1 MLNIRS
7 MSFRVALVVVLA
19 FGAIG
24 ATGLFAYINLRNALF
39 EQKGFELHHEVET
52 VMNIIG
58 GFRERAVKGE
68 LTEEAAK
75 AAAIA
80 AVRPVRF
87 GEDQNY
93 FFIYEPQGVNV
104 LLPGKPELEG
114 KNLIDLKDP
123 NGRFIVKELI
133 AKATAGGGLTS
144 YEWLKPGDQA
154 ASVKLAYSMLVPGW
168 NWTVGTGFHVPD
180 IEASL
185 AHSSHVM
192 IVNTLIALLIIG
204 TVASVVTRS
213 ISKPLARLTFSMDQ
227 LRSGDLDVEING
239 ATRRDEIGV
248 IARSVTLFRNLLR
261 EKIAN
266 EAEAE
271 AGRRKEAE
279 KLRREALDKLA
290 VEVDGSVKEAALSID
305 QTAIGFE
312 TVSADLL
319 AMSHS
324 TRSQATASAKAGR
337 VAQENVQSVSA
348 AAEELSAS
356 IHEILTQV
364 NYAAQISNEAVQETE
379 RAANVIRSLETSS
392 EEIGKVVALIQDVA
406 NQTNLLA
413 LNATIEAARAGEA
426 GKGFAVV
433 ASEVKGLAGMT
444 TKATDEIS
452 QRIET
457 IRRGTREAVAA
468 TELVEASIGRISASS
483 NSIASTLDQQNAA
496 VSQIA
501 QAISD
506 ALGAVASLAE
516 DMDRLTGNAASTDAK
531 SQEVA
536 EAARRMR
543 GGSQTLQKQ
552 LDRLTRELRAG

>member
-1 MLNIRS
+1 
-7 MSFRVALVVVLA
+7 
-19 FGAIG
+19 
-24 ATGLFAYINLRNALF
+24 
-39 EQKGFELHHEVET
+39 
-52 VMNIIG
+52 
-58 GFRERAVKGE
+58 
-68 LTEEAAK
+68 
-75 AAAIA
+75 
-80 AVRPVRF
+80 
-87 GEDQNY
+87 
-93 FFIYEPQGVNV
+93 
-104 LLPGKPELEG
+104 
-114 KNLIDLKDP
+114 
-123 NGRFIVKELI
+123 
-133 AKATAGGGLTS
+133 
-144 YEWLKPGDQA
+144 
-154 ASVKLAYSMLVPGW
+154 
-168 NWTVGTGFHVPD
+168 
-180 IEASL
+180 
-185 AHSSHVM
+185 
-192 IVNTLIALLIIG
+192 
-204 TVASVVTRS
+204 
-213 ISKPLARLTFSMDQ
+213 MDQ

-266 EAEAE
+266 EAQAE
-271 AGRRKEAE
+271 AGRREDAE
-279 KLRREALDKLA
+279 KLRRDALEKLA
-290 VEVDGSVKEAALSID
+290 VEVDGSVKEAARSID

-312 TVSADLL
+312 TVSVELL
-319 AMSHS
+319 AMSNS
-324 TRSQATASAKAGR
+324 TRTQATASAKAGR

-364 NYAAQISNEAVQETE
+364 NSAAQISNEAVQETE
-379 RAANVIRSLETSS
+379 RATSVIRGLEASS

-457 IRRGTREAVAA
+457 IRRGTREAVSA

-501 QAISD
+501 RAISD

-516 DMDRLTGNAASTDAK
+516 DMDRLTGNTASTDAK

-536 EAARRMR
+536 EAAQRMR

>member
-1 MLNIRS
+1 
-7 MSFRVALVVVLA
+7 
-19 FGAIG
+19 
-24 ATGLFAYINLRNALF
+24 
-39 EQKGFELHHEVET
+39 
-52 VMNIIG
+52 MNIIG

-87 GEDQNY
+87 GEDRNY

-104 LLPGKPELEG
+104 LNSGKPELEG
-114 KNLIDLKDP
+114 KNLIDLKDSA
-123 NGRFIVKELI
+123 GLFIVKEVI
-133 AKATAGGGLTS
+133 EKAAAGGGLTS
-144 YEWLKPGDQA
+144 YQWLKPGDQA
-154 ASVKLAYSMLVPGW
+154 ESVKLAYSMLAPGW
-168 NWTVGTGFHVPD
+168 NWTVGTGFHAPD

-185 AHSSHVM
+185 AHSLHAM
-192 IVNTLIALLIIG
+192 ILSTSIALLLISA
-204 TVASVVTRS
+204 VAAVVTRS
-213 ISKPLARLTFSMDQ
+213 ISKPLAQLTFSMDR
-227 LRSGDLDVEING
+227 LRSGDLDVDING

-271 AGRRKEAE
+271 AGRRKETEKQRRDALE
-279 KLRREALDKLA
+279 KLAT
-290 VEVDGSVKEAALSID
+290 EVDGSVKETAESID
-305 QTAIGFE
+305 RTAIGFE

-319 AMSHS
+319 ALSNS
-324 TRSQATASAKAGR
+324 TRSQATTSAKAGR
-337 VAQENVQSVSA
+337 AAQENVQSVSA

-356 IHEILTQV
+356 IHEILVQV
-364 NYAAQISNEAVQETE
+364 NFAARISNEAVQETE
-379 RAANVIRSLETSS
+379 RAANAIRSLETSS
-392 EEIGKVVALIQDVA
+392 DEIGKVVALIQDVA

-444 TKATDEIS
+444 SKATDEIS
-452 QRIET
+452 QRIEA
-457 IRRGTREAVAA
+457 IRRGTREAVSA

-483 NSIASTLDQQNAA
+483 NTIASTLDQQNAA

-501 QAISD
+501 HAISD
-506 ALGAVASLAE
+506 ALGAVAGLAE

-531 SQEVA
+531 SLEVA
-536 EAARRMR
+536 AAARLMR
-543 GGSQTLQKQ
+543 GGSQTLQRQ